1 MEKYCEEI
9 GIKTNHFAMLLST
22 QANIDMCLRDNKP
35 VILFGNFRRPNSDET
50 GNHAVVCYGLW
61 NDVFDMS
68 TKNSLFCCKLLVDR
82 LFGCIFGR
90 QYFCKSHWQHVQQ
103 ELLKNEKRNYLICHD
118 DAIAFLWRIRTL
130 SFRHIVLPYAK
141 PGKNNQSRFSGH
153 DSFPYSG
160 LFCEFPFGE
169 RSRIR
174 RFQNI
179 S

>member
-68 TKNSLFCCKLLVDR
+68 TKILYFVVNYWWTDYSTVYLVDN
-82 LFGCIFGR
+82 IFANPIGSM
-90 QYFCKSHWQHVQQ
+90 Y
-103 ELLKNEKRNYLICHD
+103 NRNY
-118 DAIAFLWRIRTL
+118 
-130 SFRHIVLPYAK
+130 
-141 PGKNNQSRFSGH
+141 
-153 DSFPYSG
+153 
-160 LFCEFPFGE
+160 
-169 RSRIR
+169 
-174 RFQNI
+174 
-179 S
+179 